1 MYLSDPAG
9 DTEIQG
15 IRCRKLGD
23 LKNGKSASFAIG
35 PEEGRVFVIADRM
48 TKSYCADSVA
58 IPAGEESITLS
69 GENKVNP
76 FLGNPFRFDQ
86 KPDAF
91 ALAARKSK
99 NKWGVFIFV
108 FAILLG
114 VAAGI
119 FFNSNFL
126 FSGDGEKVFSAEN
139 MQITLT
145 KQFKKVNFGGYTA
158 CFESSKVAVF
168 TLREPFSAAEGAEK
182 LSPEQYAELILAT
195 QGEAEVKHE
204 RGLCYFEYTARAE
217 KDSYA
222 YFAAVY
228 KDKDAFWL
236 IQFAVKEKDL
246 PEYRDQFFKWAES
259 VTFSA
264 S

>member
-1 MYLSDPAG
+1 MRTLTVFRKKKFAACLGTMKVYLSDPAG

-108 FAILLG
+108 PLFLLFQLYCYFRQVNTMVKRDSEVHGKEISVETIVTNEYIQNTASTGAVNKLEYDKIRSAVKTKNLILLRSK
-114 VAAGI
+114 ANLIYI
-119 FFNSNFL
+119 F
-126 FSGDGEKVFSAEN
+126 
-139 MQITLT
+139 
-145 KQFKKVNFGGYTA
+145 
-158 CFESSKVAVF
+158 
-168 TLREPFSAAEGAEK
+168 R
-182 LSPEQYAELILAT
+182 
-195 QGEAEVKHE
+195 
-204 RGLCYFEYTARAE
+204 
-217 KDSYA
+217 KD
-222 YFAAVY
+222 
-228 KDKDAFWL
+228 
-236 IQFAVKEKDL
+236 
-246 PEYRDQFFKWAES
+246 
-259 VTFSA
+259 TFSKGTKDEFIAFLA
-264 S
+264 SKGIKVK